1 VEVVTKHKEIL
12 RLRVALIIGAL
23 LLASFILADM
33 VLLPSPLYEF
43 YLQNRLLYQIPV
55 IFAVIALSFSKFF
68 YAARSW
74 IFAGLMVMLTFANYV
89 LIYQSWVLYE
99 FAFPYEGTI
108 LYAFYCV
115 FALGVTYKLALAAS
129 TISIA
134 GFIGLMVIAP
144 VYGDRVMISTSFV
157 VGSLFICAYAKYRLD
172 RIVILLKSTNKK
184 LNTLSREDPLTHLLN
199 RRALMKEGERLL
211 SLSKRQNLSFAVFML
226 DLDDF
231 KKYNDAFGHQQGDDA
246 IVAQADV
253 MRAVFQRQTDIL
265 GRYGGEEF
273 MVIVS
278 GVSARQVEQ
287 SCQQILDTW
296 DEKALPHAPNA
307 SAKTVS
313 CSIGAVVVN
322 NVKRQTLEGLINQAD
337 NELYQAK
344 AAGKGT
350 YLLST
355 LSEINVDS

>member
-1 VEVVTKHKEIL
+1 MEVVTKHKEIL

-23 LLASFILADM
+23 LLASFILADI

-246 IVAQADV
+246 IVAQAD
-253 MRAVFQRQTDIL
+253 AVSYTHL
-265 GRYGGEEF
+265 
-273 MVIVS
+273 
-278 GVSARQVEQ
+278 
-287 SCQQILDTW
+287 T
-296 DEKALPHAPNA
+296 LPTTPY
-307 SAKTVS
+307 V
-313 CSIGAVVVN
+313 
-322 NVKRQTLEGLINQAD
+322 
-337 NELYQAK
+337 
-344 AAGKGT
+344 
-350 YLLST
+350 
-355 LSEINVDS
+355 